1 MLQIKYTDHNHALY
15 NCHNLCDSSVI
26 HSRRSE
32 PFSFYHCHLCVCAYT
47 FANAP
52 LIVGLSL
59 LVAYINIGGIDVV
72 PNAAVLVIR
81 KRL

>member
-1 MLQIKYTDHNHALY
+1 MIAT
-15 NCHNLCDSSVI
+15 
-26 HSRRSE
+26 
-32 PFSFYHCHLCVCAYT
+32 CVCVHT

-72 PNAAVLVIR
+72 PNAVVLVIR